1 MNTQERI
8 RLALHYIE
16 QNLDEPLSLEE
27 VAQQSMYAPH
37 HFHHIFRGLIG
48 EGVAEYQRR
57 LKLQRAANAL
67 LYSNRQIID
76 IALQAG
82 YGSQEAF
89 TRAFKRWCGYTPYYY
104 RKCSPKHELL
114 SGEMLM
120 NSPHSLLKENNLTVK
135 IKTLP
140 EMHVASIRHTGDYS
154 RCGEAYD
161 KLCQWADTQNLLNNQ
176 TQFLGICYD
185 DPKITPKEKCRY
197 DACIVVDASA
207 NVSGEANMQTIPEG
221 RYATV
226 VHKGSYETLYITY
239 AALFG
244 EWLPASGEELK
255 EAPSIQFYLNTVEN
269 TPPDE
274 LRTELRIALM

>member
-1 MNTQERI
+1 
-8 RLALHYIE
+8 
-16 QNLDEPLSLEE
+16 
-27 VAQQSMYAPH
+27 
-37 HFHHIFRGLIG
+37 
-48 EGVAEYQRR
+48 
-57 LKLQRAANAL
+57 
-67 LYSNRQIID
+67 
-76 IALQAG
+76 
-82 YGSQEAF
+82 
-89 TRAFKRWCGYTPYYY
+89 
-104 RKCSPKHELL
+104 
-114 SGEMLM
+114 M
-120 NSPHSLLKENNLTVK
+120 NSTHSLLKENNLTVK

-161 KLCQWADTQNLLNNQ
+161 MLCQWADTQNLLNNQ

>member
-16 QNLDEPLSLEE
+16 QHLDEQLSLEE
-27 VAQQSMYAPH
+27 VARQSMYAPH

-57 LKLQRAANAL
+57 LKLQRAANSL

-89 TRAFKRWCGYTPYYY
+89 TRAFKRWSGYTPYYY

-120 NSPHSLLKENNLTVK
+120 NSPHNLLKENNLTVE

-154 RCGEAYD
+154 RCGEAYE
-161 KLCQWADTQNLLNNQ
+161 KLCQWAEAQKILNN
-176 TQFLGICYD
+176 TSQFLGLCYD

-197 DACIVVDASA
+197 DACVIIDNAVRT
-207 NVSGEANMQTIPEG
+207 SGETIRQTIPEG

-226 VHKGSYETLYITY
+226 IHKGSYETLHITY

-244 EWLPASGEELK
+244 EWLPVSGEQVK
-255 EAPSIQFYLNTVEN
+255 ESPSIQFYLNTMEN
-269 TPPDE
+269 TPPEE
-274 LRTELRIALM
+274 LLTELRIALM